1 MIGLAVYPFRKNERL
16 IAQSGLF
23 TMHVTD
29 RKGIEQQIPDALQK
43 VVIPKGIIEELK
55 TLLDLAGLNK
65 YTIYRDLDSLSLVLR
80 KFHKI

>member
-1 MIGLAVYPFRKNERL
+1 
-16 IAQSGLF
+16 
-23 TMHVTD
+23 MHVTD

-43 VVIPKGIIEELK
+43 VVIPKGIIEELE

-80 KFHKI
+80 KFPKI